1 MTPADAAPALLRD
14 DRAWTKSDVARFLQ
28 VSVRTVD
35 SLPIPRACIRGIG
48 SGRGSVRYVP
58 AVVREWLNRQSSP
71 QLPPSV

>member
-1 MTPADAAPALLRD
+1 MPSAEAAPARLRD
-14 DRAWTKSDVARFLQ
+14 DRAWTRGDVAEYLQ

-35 SLPIPRACIRGIG
+35 SLPIPRAVVRGIG

-58 AVVREWLNRQSSP
+58 DTVKRWLALQSTP